1 MYPIHINLS
10 GKPVVVAGGGSVA
23 YRKIKDLL
31 EQDAHI
37 TVVSPEA
44 VEDIQ
49 KWHSQKKLEWAERKV
64 RVEDLQDAFLIIAA
78 TNSSEVNSWIAAQA
92 KTQQLV
98 NVADQPHL
106 GNFIIPSVVKRG
118 KLVLSVSTSGAS
130 PSLSASIKKELQQ
143 RYSEDYE
150 SYLDFL
156 FECRSI
162 IKKEFPEES
171 RKALLTK
178 LTDSS
183 YIHEADKRNVYKQA
197 LFSEIQ
203 RKHVSKPITE

>member
-10 GKPVVVAGGGSVA
+10 GKPVVVAGGGLVA

-31 EQDAHI
+31 EQDADI

-44 VEDIQ
+44 VEGIQ

-64 RVEDLQDAFLIIAA
+64 RVEDLQEAFLIIAA

-156 FECRSI
+156 SECRSI

-178 LTDSS
+178 LTDKS

-197 LFSEIQ
+197 LISEIQ